1 MYGNWDF
8 SSPSSS
14 SPCCFAYYYRDFC
27 IFLDFYEYGRLI
39 FNKAYTCQQSDRKKS
54 AHWFSFI
61 WYFSPYYCNIATI
74 FEFPFNIWFGKI
86 VHALASKL
94 YGAKWL
100 EIMLSRHIFRRVL
113 FFLDETMAPPP
124 PGLVLRM
131 DYSSPTYPKFTTI
144 ICCGCDGCIKD
155 EILIGRPMFSIS
167 TKPKWVVLI
176 LYF

>member
-1 MYGNWDF
+1 MYRNWNF

-14 SPCCFAYYYRDFC
+14 SPCCFAYFC
-27 IFLDFYEYGRLI
+27 IFLDLWI
-39 FNKAYTCQQSDRKKS
+39 WKAHFQQSSPIGKKVLADFLS
-54 AHWFSFI
+54 FSIFHHI
-61 WYFSPYYCNIATI
+61 IVILQLFS
-74 FEFPFNIWFGKI
+74 EFPYLGSLSI
-86 VHALASKL
+86 VCIFFFRWD
-94 YGAKWL
+94 YG
-100 EIMLSRHIFRRVL
+100 
-113 FFLDETMAPPP
+113 TPPP
-124 PGLVLRM
+124 SLLGLVLRM